1 MSLWRSFQTTTC
13 HSLSLIY
20 LQTYHQMHL
29 VQHQESTYSFKVTR
43 LCKILK
49 SIVFSETQGN
59 LLNINHCKKK
69 KKNKLC
75 ASTIQWDR
83 ICITIPEGKK
93 GVQFSKEILNQFKQ
107 KPIRANSKS
116 YISMSNVEWIFMSPI
131 AFSFVDC
138 HTLLFCRLV

>member
-43 LCKILK
+43 LCKSPK

-69 KKNKLC
+69 KKKTNYMLPPYNGTEY
-75 ASTIQWDR
+75 ALLFQ
-83 ICITIPEGKK
+83 K
-93 GVQFSKEILNQFKQ
+93 GRREFSREILNQFKQ
-107 KPIRANSKS
+107 KSIGANSKS
-116 YISMSNVEWIFMSPI
+116 YISMSNVEWIFMSSI